1 MNSAFEGS
9 HPSPDDHPASI
20 IQEHINRMLGH
31 AVDSA
36 VFYGTKL
43 PSDDRKEAKRRLFG
57 ALYGTKDADWAEL
70 VRGGRVF
77 KSMLAEWPDMDDGD
91 TIVRGSE

>member
-9 HPSPDDHPASI
+9 HSSPDDHPALI
-20 IQEHINRMLGH
+20 I
-31 AVDSA
+31 
-36 VFYGTKL
+36 
-43 PSDDRKEAKRRLFG
+43 AKRRLFG

-70 VRGGRVF
+70 VRGGAVF